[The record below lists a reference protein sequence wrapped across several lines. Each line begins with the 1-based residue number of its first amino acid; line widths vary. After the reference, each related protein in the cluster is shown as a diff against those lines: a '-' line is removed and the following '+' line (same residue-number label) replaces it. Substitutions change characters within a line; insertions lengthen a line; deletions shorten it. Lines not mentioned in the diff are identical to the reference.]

1 MKKTIISSAIILC
14 IALAVVTCIIIK
26 NSAKLPDP
34 VKAESISQLV
44 PTAGTAKPDGFS
56 RHSYIKRDPPVD
68 GYEKALTAV
77 QITAMFSGNDILQL
91 QEKGTKD
98 LSGCRVLYYKDGSI
112 HTIWLLDQEKS
123 ISFTIDPDCD
133 PPGPVKYGII
143 PLGTVPVD
151 VDGYIVYFIHQEA
164 FGEYDLFIE
173 KGRQTVWMVGKDRA
187 AMAEFGDLIIKCG
200 MDFSSI
206 TDN

>member
-1 MKKTIISSAIILC
+1 MKNMKKTIISSAIILC

-44 PTAGTAKPDGFS
+44 PTAGTAKPGGFS

-77 QITAMFSGNDILQL
+77 QITALFSGNDILQL

-98 LSGCRVLYYKDGSI
+98 LNGCRVLYYKDGSI

-143 PLGTVPVD
+143 PEFVGRVPV
-151 VDGYIVYFIHQEA
+151 IVYTAVTFTSVVPIVRPVM
-164 FGEYDLFIE
+164 DLP
-173 KGRQTVWMVGKDRA
+173 GSSRVA
-187 AMAEFGDLIIKCG
+187 SP
-200 MDFSSI
+200 SSI
-206 TDN
+206 CQWSNV